1 MFVKLYVATFC
12 CFFAVTGACDSNR
25 GNNLSSTP
33 SDLPSP
39 PATASTNTASVAG
52 EAKPEAHADNKATVI
67 PALDA
72 CGLIEKSEI
81 ESMQGAKLQR
91 ITPGKRDAAP
101 LAISQCYYTVFSTDG
116 TKDLSVHLEVT
127 RNDQSSANQDAVGN
141 LWREK
146 FQGAKG
152 TKKMEKPKPVP
163 HVGDGAYWAGNN
175 KSGALYVFKNDQLVR
190 ISIGGAD
197 DEATKVQK
205 TKTLAE
211 KVLQR
216 LQ

>member
-1 MFVKLYVATFC
+1 MFVKLYFATLC
-12 CFFAVTGACDSNR
+12 CVFGLIAACDSNR
-25 GNNLSSTP
+25 SNNLSAPTNTP
-33 SDLPSP
+33 S
-39 PATASTNTASVAG
+39 AATTASNTANVASVAN
-52 EAKPEAHADNKATVI
+52 PETRVDNKATAL

-81 ESMQGAKLQR
+81 ESVQGGKLQR
-91 ITPGKRDAAP
+91 TTPSKRDAAP

-127 RNDQSSANQDAVGN
+127 RNDQNSANQNTVGE

-163 HVGDGAYWAGNN
+163 GVGDGAYWAGNN
-175 KSGALYVFKNDQLVR
+175 KSGALYVLKNDKLVR

-197 DEATKVQK
+197 DEAMKIQK

-211 KVLQR
+211 KALHR